1 MAQSSRWFLA
11 VAVALACLAPADA
24 AVQLWWVKENVLYNE
39 AVYQCKVNNGI
50 LARYEVT
57 PKALTDL
64 SARYGTHGTA
74 CTNPY
79 YPLARP
85 RLITHVRDGAPI
97 SLERPPPSPHPP
109 SPGLSISC
117 P

>member
-1 MAQSSRWFLA
+1 MTHRSSWSWSWFLA
-11 VAVALACLAPADA
+11 AAVILACLAPADA
-24 AVQLWWVKENVLYNE
+24 AVELWWVKEKVLYNE

-74 CTNPY
+74 CADPY
-79 YPLARP
+79 
-85 RLITHVRDGAPI
+85 LIPTCI
-97 SLERPPPSPHPP
+97 YIYSF
-109 SPGLSISC
+109 
-117 P
+117 

>member
-1 MAQSSRWFLA
+1 MTHRSSCSWSCFLA
-11 VAVALACLAPADA
+11 AAIALACLAPGDA
-24 AVQLWWVKENVLYNE
+24 AVELWWVKEKVLYNE

-74 CTNPY
+74 CADPY
-79 YPLARP
+79 
-85 RLITHVRDGAPI
+85 LIPTCI
-97 SLERPPPSPHPP
+97 YIYSF
-109 SPGLSISC
+109 
-117 P
+117 